1 VPFAED
7 EHVIQTLAPDRT
19 DDALGK
25 RILPRAVRGREDFL
39 DPHTLHSV
47 PKLLA
52 KDPVTVAQEIGRRRV
67 VRESVDNL
75 LGRPGRGG
83 MLGDIEVEDAPA
95 VVGEHDQDE
104 EDAQARW
111 GR

>member
-1 VPFAED
+1 
-7 EHVIQTLAPDRT
+7 
-19 DDALGK
+19 
-25 RILPRAVRGREDFL
+25 
-39 DPHTLHSV
+39 
-47 PKLLA
+47 
-52 KDPVTVAQEIGRRRV
+52 
-67 VRESVDNL
+67 
-75 LGRPGRGG
+75 